1 MPRPEVRGLAL
12 WHSHNS
18 VLFVLRHARRAMLPL
33 FFLKRTLRLGL
44 FAVEHGSV
52 ALIAVGLRG
61 FARGIAAYRATR

>member
-1 MPRPEVRGLAL
+1 M
-12 WHSHNS
+12 
-18 VLFVLRHARRAMLPL
+18 LFVLRHARRALLPL

-52 ALIAVGLRG
+52 TLIAVGLKG